1 MQRAVVE
8 VVPCAFH
15 LSVSRLTC
23 CLSTTSAAC
32 ASGDS
37 RFSVTVMI
45 DTPLALQMSTMG
57 SSSFVLPPRGGE
69 DHYITLLQ
77 KPVAPWTASAG
88 EINRAGRS
96 MQHMRCAK
104 CWQMMP
110 EWPQPAAPCA
120 GPAPADAPRA
130 KMRPRQSSPSFP
142 ECTALR
148 CHTRPLPPE
157 WIPLSQNIPPEICS
171 ANSVTQILF
180 AFKRFHF
187 VIR

>member
-1 MQRAVVE
+1 MSAACNAWKIMQSAVVE

-15 LSVSRLTC
+15 LSVSRFTC

-57 SSSFVLPPRGGE
+57 SSSFVLPPRE
-69 DHYITLLQ
+69 AKTITSPFCK

-110 EWPQPAAPCA
+110 ECPQPAAPMRGACA
-120 GPAPADAPRA
+120 SR
-130 KMRPRQSSPSFP
+130 
-142 ECTALR
+142 CTAR
-148 CHTRPLPPE
+148 ENAT
-157 WIPLSQNIPPEICS
+157 SS
-171 ANSVTQILF
+171 
-180 AFKRFHF
+180 K
-187 VIR
+187 